1 MVDNVDKT
9 PKTRM
14 NTHFFLTTSVAQVCS
29 RLKEVFVDKKNA
41 PGADAS
47 RAGRDGMTKDAEKV
61 LRRLYRAYKKRRR
74 VMGRRQAMDF
84 LIADEDAALDGIP
97 GAEAYAA
104 LCELQEAGFLSMYT
118 HGGCELKVAAL
129 EYEESRLSRGLSC
142 LLDVFSKLRP

>member
-1 MVDNVDKT
+1 
-9 PKTRM
+9 
-14 NTHFFLTTSVAQVCS
+14 
-29 RLKEVFVDKKNA
+29 
-41 PGADAS
+41 
-47 RAGRDGMTKDAEKV
+47 MTKDAEKV

-74 VMGRRQAMDF
+74 VLGRRQAMDF

-104 LCELQEAGFLSMYT
+104 LCELQEAWFLSMYT